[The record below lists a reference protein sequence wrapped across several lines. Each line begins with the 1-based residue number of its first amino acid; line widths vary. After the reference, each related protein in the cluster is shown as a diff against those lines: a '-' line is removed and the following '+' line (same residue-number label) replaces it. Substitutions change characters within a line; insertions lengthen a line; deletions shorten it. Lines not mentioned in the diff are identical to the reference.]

1 MLCKRLIIAGCFI
14 FAAITARG
22 QIVTECPRNIGFESG
37 SLTSWQCQTGEIS
50 GTGRNF
56 EDLPRPARITM
67 FSTGP
72 SGERHRLIPRGTG
85 IDPYGGF
92 SLDAPNGSNYVIQL
106 GNNNNGREAESISYI
121 VNVPA
126 NTDEYSI
133 IFNYAV
139 VLENPDHEQDEQ
151 PKFTAKV
158 IDLATGT
165 STECGS
171 FEFTAPGAGGGIP
184 GFEPSPLNDSVLYKP
199 WAPVMVNLS
208 NYKGRTIKLEFTT
221 NDCSR
226 GRHFGYAYLD
236 FDENCSI
243 PIIGNIVCPESAQ
256 LTLKVIPGLAEYN
269 WFDAETYRSLGTGP
283 ELTLSPAPPSG
294 TRIGVELTPYEGL
307 GCKQTLYTT
316 ITSMYMNINDPPERC
331 VSVDITS
338 TSVTVGN
345 SSDLTYTYWRDS
357 DANVPLVQPNRIT
370 ADGTYFI
377 KGTSS
382 SGCSMILPV
391 LVTLTKLQP
400 IVINQP
406 AAVTFPAAVDIT
418 NTFTK
423 DPEVTYSYWTDSQ
436 ASKQLSD
443 PEAIRRPGIYYVK
456 GANNQGCF
464 NIAQVTVDIIMPDF
478 FIPNTFTPNGD
489 GINDVFTIITSSA
502 FSIKSFRIFNRWG
515 DIVYQTADITK
526 YWNGLKEN
534 SDVPAGVYYW
544 LLEGDENLEYFKKSG
559 YVMVLR

>member
-184 GFEPSPLNDSVLYKP
+184 GFEPSPLYYEYKLAAGQAVP
-199 WAPVMVNLS
+199 DINPLNPKYRLMVS
-208 NYKGRTIKLEFTT
+208 TWQKLP
-221 NDCSR
+221 
-226 GRHFGYAYLD
+226 L
-236 FDENCSI
+236 
-243 PIIGNIVCPESAQ
+243 PI
-256 LTLKVIPGLAEYN
+256 
-269 WFDAETYRSLGTGP
+269 
-283 ELTLSPAPPSG
+283 
-294 TRIGVELTPYEGL
+294 
-307 GCKQTLYTT
+307 
-316 ITSMYMNINDPPERC
+316 
-331 VSVDITS
+331 
-338 TSVTVGN
+338 
-345 SSDLTYTYWRDS
+345 
-357 DANVPLVQPNRIT
+357 
-370 ADGTYFI
+370 
-377 KGTSS
+377 
-382 SGCSMILPV
+382 
-391 LVTLTKLQP
+391 
-400 IVINQP
+400 
-406 AAVTFPAAVDIT
+406 
-418 NTFTK
+418 
-423 DPEVTYSYWTDSQ
+423 
-436 ASKQLSD
+436 
-443 PEAIRRPGIYYVK
+443 
-456 GANNQGCF
+456 
-464 NIAQVTVDIIMPDF
+464 
-478 FIPNTFTPNGD
+478 
-489 GINDVFTIITSSA
+489 
-502 FSIKSFRIFNRWG
+502 
-515 DIVYQTADITK
+515 
-526 YWNGLKEN
+526 
-534 SDVPAGVYYW
+534 AGV
-544 LLEGDENLEYFKKSG
+544 LGPRVMRSGNLPPLCTVFFCK
-559 YVMVLR
+559 

>member
-423 DPEVTYSYWTDSQ
+423 DPEVTYSYWADSQ

-502 FSIKSFRIFNRWG
+502 FSIKSFKIFNRWG
-515 DIVYQTADITK
+515 DIVYQTCDITK
-526 YWNGLKEN
+526 
-534 SDVPAGVYYW
+534 
-544 LLEGDENLEYFKKSG
+544 
-559 YVMVLR
+559 